1 MNKRSVA
8 ASIVLLATVAF
19 ALAPIFRGAVEIPI
33 PVHHVLH
40 AMMIAGAALA
50 GILFAGSLE
59 RERRAGAP
67 WLIVAMFAPVF
78 AMLLMWPSEY
88 SYFETH
94 PYGHV
99 AEHLG
104 LMFLGFIAG
113 YAGQRYANGIG
124 WAAGIGI
131 VAMAVLGVWGYGVA
145 PKAMAPAPATMP
157 STASAAIAPPNV
169 AHGATLFAQN
179 CAACH
184 GATGAGGAGPSLRNE
199 RVRKGLAAAEA
210 WIENPAAPMPK
221 LYPGTLSAQD
231 VADVAGYVETLR

>member
-1 MNKRSVA
+1 MNKRSIA
-8 ASIVLLATVAF
+8 ATIVLLATVAF
-19 ALAPIFRGAVEIPI
+19 ALAPLFRGAVEIPI

-40 AMMIAGAALA
+40 AIMLAGAALA
-50 GILFAGSLE
+50 GILFAGSLD
-59 RERRAGAP
+59 RERSAGAP

-78 AMLLMWPSEY
+78 AMLLMWPSGY

-94 PYGHV
+94 RFGHA

-104 LMFLGFIAG
+104 LMFLGFMAG

-124 WAAGIGI
+124 WASGIGI

-145 PKAMAPAPATMP
+145 PKAQVPATVTSPAP
-157 STASAAIAPPNV
+157 AAIAPPNV

-199 RVRKGLAAAEA
+199 GVRKPLAAAEA
-210 WIENPAAPMPK
+210 WIENPSAPMPK
-221 LYPGTLSAQD
+221 LYPATLSAQD